1 MNIREATM
9 TLEFRKIIFL
19 LITLVFTCFS
29 WIVLNNRHFE
39 KNYSIFITF
48 DTNHGIEK
56 GTSIRIKGLTV
67 GSVCKILKQA
77 DSIVAIAHINTSIG
91 NIHQDSIVE
100 TNHSGL
106 FSETTI
112 DIVPLD
118 TTLYNSYNRI
128 DPFDSEC
135 PKSSNLCHL
144 SSIEGERGFDYDDLI
159 RVTTRILQRLDAP
172 RHTKLSYLFW
182 QPGML
187 SFRDI
192 LKITAA
198 STS

>member
-1 MNIREATM
+1 M

-118 TTLYNSYNRI
+118 TTLYN
-128 DPFDSEC
+128 
-135 PKSSNLCHL
+135 L